1 MSDVPGFAP
10 VAALLA
16 DPTRALMLTAL
27 LDGRAR
33 PAGDLAFAA
42 RITPQTAS
50 FHLAQL
56 LDGGLIA
63 LEKEGRHRYYRL
75 ASPEVAQ
82 AMEQLTTLPT
92 RLPVRRPALS
102 PQAQRLRFCRR
113 CYDHLAGQVGVAVA
127 QGLQQRGYLVAA
139 PDKRFHVTDTGRAW
153 LAGLGVSAAP
163 APARSRGYPA
173 RQCLDWTERQ
183 HHLGGPLGVDL
194 LTALC
199 AHGWL
204 RRSADSRALQVTPP
218 GAVALREALG
228 VDVDAL
234 RNAGSVAV

>member
-1 MSDVPGFAP
+1 MAEDTVLDEGNAPIPGKIAGEALDFAHRI
-10 VAALLA
+10 AA
-16 DPTRALMLTAL
+16 
-27 LDGRAR
+27 
-33 PAGDLAFAA
+33 
-42 RITPQTAS
+42 
-50 FHLAQL
+50 
-56 LDGGLIA
+56 
-63 LEKEGRHRYYRL
+63 
-75 ASPEVAQ
+75 
-82 AMEQLTTLPT
+82 
-92 RLPVRRPALS
+92 
-102 PQAQRLRFCRR
+102 
-113 CYDHLAGQVGVAVA
+113 
-127 QGLQQRGYLVAA
+127 
-139 PDKRFHVTDTGRAW
+139 
-153 LAGLGVSAAP
+153 AGLGVSAAP